1 MYEKIEIVLKKV
13 TSILLLAL
21 LLFNVVGYL
30 ALFAYEQEQA
40 RHIKLQNMP
49 ESAFKVVKILASTYV
64 HLENTDFDYPDEQF
78 TVAGK
83 TYNLAKKRVFND
95 SLEIYLLNNVK
106 QDELTAAFNDYIE
119 QNLLTK
125 SLPTH
130 KTPFKVAF
138 KDFLKNCVVNPSDLL
153 DIRYQ
158 LITVAPEKEAICTQ
172 TDFFLTDITL
182 SIVAP
187 PPESGLFTA

>member
-1 MYEKIEIVLKKV
+1 VLKKV

-21 LLFNVVGYL
+21 LLFNVVGYF

-49 ESAFKVVKILASTYV
+49 ESAFKLVKILASTYV

-78 TVAGK
+78 TVEGK
-83 TYNLAKKRVFND
+83 TYNLAKKRIIND

-119 QNLLTK
+119 QNVLTK

-130 KTPFKVAF
+130 KTPFKVAL
-138 KDFLKNCVVNPSDLL
+138 KDFLKNCVVDHSNLL

-158 LITVAPEKEAICTQ
+158 LIAVALAKEENFTQ
-172 TDFFLTDITL
+172 RDSFLTNITL

-187 PPESGLFTA
+187 PPEFSLQTA

>member
-1 MYEKIEIVLKKV
+1 VLKKV

-21 LLFNVVGYL
+21 LLFNVVGYF

-40 RHIKLQNMP
+40 RYMQLQNMP
-49 ESAFKVVKILASTYV
+49 ESAFKLVKILASTYV

-78 TVAGK
+78 TVEGK
-83 TYNLAKKRVFND
+83 TYNLAKKRVLND
-95 SLEIYLLNNVK
+95 TLEIYLLNNVK

-119 QNLLTK
+119 QNILTK

-130 KTPFKVAF
+130 KTPFKIAL
-138 KDFLKNCVVNPSDLL
+138 KDFLKNCVVHPSHLL

-158 LITVAPEKEAICTQ
+158 MVAVLLEKEDNLALN
-172 TDFFLTDITL
+172 DSFFEDITL
-182 SIVAP
+182 SIVLP
-187 PPESGLFTA
+187 PPDLGMLPA

>member
-1 MYEKIEIVLKKV
+1 MLKKV

-21 LLFNVVGYL
+21 LLFNVVGYF

-49 ESAFKVVKILASTYV
+49 ESAFKLVKILASTYV
-64 HLENTDFDYPDEQF
+64 HVENTDFDYPDEQF
-78 TVAGK
+78 TVEGK
-83 TYNLAKKRVFND
+83 TYNLAKKRILND

-119 QNLLTK
+119 QNILTK

-130 KTPFKVAF
+130 KAPVKVSF
-138 KDFLKNCVVNPSDLL
+138 KDFLKNCVVNSVDLPE
-153 DIRYQ
+153 ICYQ
-158 LITVAPEKEAICTQ
+158 LVAVAPAKEENFTHKNA
-172 TDFFLTDITL
+172 FLTNRSL

-187 PPESGLFTA
+187 PPESVMICA

>member
-1 MYEKIEIVLKKV
+1 VLRKV
-13 TSILLLAL
+13 TSILLLSL
-21 LLFNVVGYL
+21 LLFNVVGYF

-40 RHIKLQNMP
+40 RHIKLQNLP
-49 ESAFKVVKILASTYV
+49 ESAFKLVKILASTYV
-64 HLENTDFDYPDEQF
+64 HVENTEFDYPDEQF
-78 TVAGK
+78 TVEGK
-83 TYNLAKKRVFND
+83 TYNLAKKRIYND

-119 QNLLTK
+119 QNILTK
-125 SLPTH
+125 SSPTH
-130 KTPFKVAF
+130 KTPFKTTL
-138 KDFLKNCVVNPSDLL
+138 KDFLKNCVVYSAHLL

-158 LITVAPEKEAICTQ
+158 LVAVTLEKEENYTQ
-172 TDFFLTDITL
+172 KDSFLTDITL